1 MRMKSPKV
9 FIRKEI
15 VVFPSP
21 FMILMSVEFAYRIG
35 ERVYSKKNQEKNNKV

>member
-9 FIRKEI
+9 FIRKEV

-21 FMILMSVEFAYRIG
+21 FMILISVEFIYRNGQIQ
-35 ERVYSKKNQEKNNKV
+35 ERVSKKSPAS